1 MQERYKF
8 KNMLHITIMK
18 GSSTNS
24 TGHAVKA
31 KKNTPNFA
39 IMRERSMNLTSHA
52 VKAKHLMNTEK
63 LSVASGTADKN
74 TDYVSH

>member
-1 MQERYKF
+1 MKER
-8 KNMLHITIMK
+8 
-18 GSSTNS
+18 STNL
-24 TGHAVKA
+24 TDHVVKA

-39 IMRERSMNLTSHA
+39 IMKERSTNLTSHA